1 MKHTL
6 RRFTPVAWIVLAW
19 IGVWLTANRYVPD
32 GHTLW
37 GELIAFLDR
46 FTFKAFG
53 GFPAAQAFVAGIIR
67 LVHLG
72 TSWSFAMF
80 ATWASFFVPLGF
92 VARIASRARLRSGA
106 TDPLDRVRAWTLAHP
121 GWTQVLLAL
130 LPALSGVAMHKAFR
144 RIFDEGEITFAQIL
158 PVALVSAGA
167 QFAAARAVVRA
178 LLAPTL
184 DPAEADARIE
194 IGPDE
199 IVFDAVAVT
208 REARAAVGGLAA
220 LSVAMVVWIAALPIA
235 TLFRD
240 PRLFAAVA
248 AYMAIAGITATVFRI
263 ASRVAVGVD
272 GVLVKGTSRTRF
284 YAYRDLDSAR
294 VANGDLELLRRGSVV
309 VRLQLHGADAVRRD
323 AVLARIQENLERVK
337 RGEHAVAAQLVSS
350 SSKDQLA
357 RVAAGGADYR
367 AASLSREALW
377 ALIEGPAVGSEARRA
392 AAEAL
397 AKTNDVAERA
407 RLRVAAEHCAD
418 PSVRIALVEL
428 AEGVAREGDPEA
440 EARAA
445 ASRASG
451 A

>member
-1 MKHTL
+1 VKGPL
-6 RRFTPVAWIVLAW
+6 RRFAPALWVVLAW
-19 IGVWLTANRYVPD
+19 LGVWLTDNGYVPN

-37 GELIAFLDR
+37 WELTAFLDR

-53 GFPAAQAFVAGIIR
+53 GFPAAQAFVAGVIR
-67 LVHLG
+67 LVRMG
-72 TSWSFAMF
+72 TPWSFATF

-92 VARIASRARLRSGA
+92 LARLASRARLRSGGA
-106 TDPLDRVRAWTLAHP
+106 DPLDRVRAWTLAHP
-121 GWTQVLLAL
+121 AWTQGFLAL
-130 LPALSGVAMHKAFR
+130 LPALSALGMYEAFR
-144 RIFDEGEITFAQIL
+144 RVFDEGEIAFAQIL
-158 PVALVSAGA
+158 PVVIASTAA
-167 QFAAARAVVRA
+167 QFAAARAVGRA

-184 DPAEADARIE
+184 DPTEAEERVE
-194 IGPDE
+194 IGPNE

-220 LSVAMVVWIAALPIA
+220 LSVAMVVWLAALPIA

-248 AYMAIAGITATVFRI
+248 AYSAIAAVTATLFRV

-284 YAYRDLDSAR
+284 YAYPDLDGAR

-323 AVLARIQENLERVK
+323 AVLARVTENLGRVQ

-377 ALIEGPAVGSEARRA
+377 ALIEGPTVGAEARRA

-397 AKTNDVAERA
+397 AKSNDVAERA

-418 PSVRIALVEL
+418 PSVRVALVEL
-428 AEGVAREGDPEA
+428 AEGIAREGEVDA

-445 ASRASG
+445 ASRASS